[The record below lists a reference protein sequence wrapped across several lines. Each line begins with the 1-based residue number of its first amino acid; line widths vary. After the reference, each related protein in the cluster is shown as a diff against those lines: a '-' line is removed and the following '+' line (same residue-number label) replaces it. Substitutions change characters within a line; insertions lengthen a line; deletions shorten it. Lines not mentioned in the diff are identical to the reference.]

1 MNVPEPWPLIRST
14 PLYDCR
20 VFSLRTDTVRS
31 PRTGQ
36 EYDFYVIESS
46 PWVNVIPLT
55 PDEQV
60 VMVRQFRHG
69 IRQVTLE
76 IPGGLV
82 DPGDTPLEAA
92 RRELLEETGYRA
104 EEMRFLGAVHPL
116 PPVFNNQCHT
126 YLAPNV
132 RCVGELNQD
141 TGEDIEVTLVPLAR
155 IPALI
160 REGAITHALV
170 ITAFYWYFMGQE

>member
-1 MNVPEPWPLIRST
+1 MPESWPLIRST
-14 PLYDCR
+14 PLHNCC

-36 EYDFYVIESS
+36 EHDFYVIKSS
-46 PWVNVIPLT
+46 PWVNIIPLT

-69 IRQVTLE
+69 IREVTLE

-82 DPGDTPLEAA
+82 DPGDSPLEAA
-92 RRELLEETGYRA
+92 RRELLEETGYQA
-104 EEMRFLGAVHPL
+104 EELQLLGVVHPL
-116 PPVFNNQCHT
+116 PPVFDNQCYT

-132 RCVGELNQD
+132 RRVGGLNQD
-141 TGEDIEVTLVPLAR
+141 RSEDIEVTLVPLAHV
-155 IPALI
+155 PDLI
-160 REGAITHALV
+160 GEGAITHGLV
-170 ITAFYWYFMGQE
+170 IAAFYWYFMAQK